1 MRRIALKT
9 LLYAVL
15 WVGAVLCLSGCIE
28 PVDLDAFSNDKE
40 VKSTIEEIHVDTL
53 PDSEPGLKEGKSKIT
68 GLDPLKYY
76 MIEEYDKDISAW
88 NVQFVQPDGTRSIN
102 YAKIGAVTGGEIT
115 GLSLYNWFR
124 VTAAKPLLES
134 GVPYDVPYLEL
145 TQSGGGIGTIDEE
158 GIITL
163 PAPSGTNTY
172 IYYLTPPSSL
182 PGYEIAEVPVSPPG
196 STSAARR
203 LATNQIIT
211 LISQGTEIDYVFYR
225 ETAPNTYDFYVLKV
239 KSDDSI
245 VITPGTSFTVTFDF
259 MDGTTQDVTYI
270 VGAPQPSIPT
280 VGTRN
285 GYSFMGWW
293 TTDGSAGGGSGNGWG
308 SEFSNYTGVVSNRTV
323 YARWLQNGT
332 GEGGSINLDPL
343 GGTPIQLVNT
353 SNGNA
358 PILNGSNV
366 PVAIGGTLTI
376 TMSNSTVFNTRNWYF
391 GSTSFGTGASITL
404 NNTSTPISTAAA
416 GSKLIFITAQTTSGE
431 YQSIWFT
438 VTVTP

>member
-124 VTAAKPLLES
+124 VTAAKPLAES
-134 GVPYDVPYLEL
+134 GTPYDVPYLEL
-145 TQSGGGIGTIDEE
+145 TQGGGGVGTIDE
-158 GIITL
+158 GAITL
-163 PAPSGTNTY
+163 PAPSGTDTF

-245 VITPGTSFTVTFDF
+245 PITPGV
-259 MDGTTQDVTYI
+259 DVTVIFKFLDGVTPDI
-270 VGAPQPSIPT
+270 VLTRLAGAPLPSLPAQ
-280 VGTRN
+280 GTRS
-285 GYSFMGWW
+285 GFTPLGWFES
-293 TTDGSAGGGSGNGWG
+293 DGSAGGGSGSGWG
-308 SEFSNYTGVVSNRTV
+308 NRFTTYQGLISDKTV
-323 YARWLQNGT
+323 YARWLKDGEGT
-332 GEGGSINLDPL
+332 GGMITIPPL
-343 GGTPIQLVNT
+343 GGTPIQLT
-353 SNGNA
+353 SGSTL
-358 PILNGSNV
+358 ILNSDNV
-366 PVAIGGTLTI
+366 PVATGGPLTI
-376 TMSNSTVFNTRNWYF
+376 TMTNASNFTTRNWYY
-391 GSTSFGTGASITL
+391 GSTTLTETTTGTITL
-404 NNTSTPISTAAA
+404 NSTTTPGTAAA
-416 GSKLIFITAQTTSGE
+416 GKFLILVTGETALGE
-431 YQSIWFT
+431 HQSFWFT
-438 VTVTP
+438 VTVGP